1 MDINLFRKALAS
13 KQGLLKEDHAIES
26 SKSLLAKA
34 SDTLRR
40 KRNEDTAE
48 EALNLLTQVKNTLK
62 HHPLYGMDLKLG
74 SSVHTLEWYLDSA
87 YDVVLDAFYSFTD
100 NRGARLYRN
109 TDVAEGQ
116 KLLVLAIDEI
126 DDILKALKILF

>member
-1 MDINLFRKALAS
+1 MDLNLFRKSLAS

-34 SDTLRR
+34 SATLSH

-62 HHPLYGMDLKLG
+62 HHPLYGMDLSLG
-74 SSVHTLEWYLDSA
+74 AGVHTLEWYLDSA
-87 YDVVLDAFYSFTD
+87 YDVVLDAFYSLTD
-100 NRGARLYRN
+100 RKGNG
-109 TDVAEGQ
+109 VSEGQ

-126 DDILKALKILF
+126 DDILKALKIMF

>member
-1 MDINLFRKALAS
+1 MDINLFRKSLAS

-62 HHPLYGMDLKLG
+62 HHPLYGMDLSLG
-74 SSVHTLEWYLDSA
+74 AGVHTLEWHLDSA
-87 YDVVLDAFYSFTD
+87 YDVVLDAFYSLTD
-100 NRGARLYRN
+100 SKGNRGL
-109 TDVAEGQ
+109 VSEGQ

-126 DDILKALKILF
+126 DDILKALKIMF